1 MTTHSRSLAREI
13 PGTEEP
19 RRLRSMGSQR
29 DTTQLTYRHTYTHT
43 HTHIHTHNKDNNH
56 KSEVQRAI
64 FLILNIGPLTNVL
77 NQTRV

>member
-19 RRLRSMGSQR
+19 LGLQSMGSQR
-29 DTTQLTYRHTYTHT
+29 DTTHIQTHT
-43 HTHIHTHNKDNNH
+43 HTHTHNKDNNH